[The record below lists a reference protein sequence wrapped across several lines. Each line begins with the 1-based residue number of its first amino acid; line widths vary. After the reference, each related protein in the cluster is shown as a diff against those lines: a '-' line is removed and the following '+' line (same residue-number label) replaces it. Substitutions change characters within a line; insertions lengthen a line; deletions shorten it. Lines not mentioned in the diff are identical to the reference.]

1 VMRIILLAD
10 DKSRRLSSATQQAKD
25 YYPYSILHKIT
36 PTTNQ
41 SYLQDQSQTLPMQKN
56 ERQKNCRHLIKEFSL

>member
-1 VMRIILLAD
+1 MRIILLAD

-36 PTTNQ
+36 PTINQ
-41 SYLQDQSQTLPMQKN
+41 SYLQDQKSDIIMQKN
-56 ERQKNCRHLIKEFSL
+56 EQQKKNNMINN

>member
-1 VMRIILLAD
+1 MRIILLAD

-36 PTTNQ
+36 PTINQ
-41 SYLQDQSQTLPMQKN
+41 SYLQDQKSDIIN
-56 ERQKNCRHLIKEFSL
+56 AEERATKEE

>member
-1 VMRIILLAD
+1 MRIILLAD

-41 SYLQDQSQTLPMQKN
+41 SYLQDQKSDITN
-56 ERQKNCRHLIKEFSL
+56 AEERATKELSTSHKRILL